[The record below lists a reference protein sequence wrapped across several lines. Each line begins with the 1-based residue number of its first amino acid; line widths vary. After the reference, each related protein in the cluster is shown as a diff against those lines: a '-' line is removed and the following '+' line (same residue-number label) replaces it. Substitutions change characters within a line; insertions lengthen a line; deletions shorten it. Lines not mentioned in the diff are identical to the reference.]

1 MSRILLLAALLA
13 AIPGGCISK
22 RIDFVPFL
30 PPVASATLDELVS
43 RLNAAASVSS
53 LVFRVDLQFETV
65 EEAEKGRGRKYHT
78 AKGRLLLERPGLIR
92 LNIEAPILSA
102 NVAEMASD
110 GRRFQLL
117 IHPPEYRALIVGSN
131 QSSYQEETERLRNDP
146 DMKKAGPLV
155 NIRPQHFTDAFL
167 LSSVSA
173 GALAFVHEELVIE
186 PDRRPGAAKGA
197 EVRVSYYVVTVV
209 PAGAASPRTQFW
221 FDRTSDVALS
231 RQRVF
236 GADGRLVTDV
246 LYSDYLPPE
255 PASGRRF
262 ASRVRIERPHDDYAL
277 VVNVQPDGI
286 LVDRDLPDTAFEVT
300 APPEWGDTVRRI
312 DLDERKR
319 SSSLDNN

>member
-1 MSRILLLAALLA
+1 MSRILLMAALLA

-30 PPVASATLDELVS
+30 PPAASATLDELVS
-43 RLNAAASVSS
+43 RVNEAAAVSS
-53 LVFRVDLQFETV
+53 LVLRVDLQFETV

-117 IHPPEYRALIVGSN
+117 IHPPEHRALIVGSN
-131 QSSYQEETERLRNDP
+131 QSSYREETERLRSDP
-146 DMKKAGPLV
+146 DLKKAGPLV

-167 LSSVSA
+167 LAPIPEGTLTLVN
-173 GALAFVHEELVIE
+173 EELAVE
-186 PDRRPGAAKGA
+186 PDRRPGAKEGA
-197 EVRVSYYVVTVV
+197 EVRVSYYVVTMVG
-209 PAGAASPRTQFW
+209 AGEASPRIQYW
-221 FDRTSDVALS
+221 FDRTSDVALA

-236 GADGRLVTDV
+236 GVDGRLLTDV
-246 LYSDYLPPE
+246 HYSGYFPPE
-255 PASGRRF
+255 PVSGKRF
-262 ASRVRIERPHDDYAL
+262 PSRVRIERPHDDYSL
-277 VVNVQPDGI
+277 VVNVQRDGI

-300 APPEWGDTVRRI
+300 APPEWGDSVRRI

-319 SSSLDNN
+319 PSWLDNH